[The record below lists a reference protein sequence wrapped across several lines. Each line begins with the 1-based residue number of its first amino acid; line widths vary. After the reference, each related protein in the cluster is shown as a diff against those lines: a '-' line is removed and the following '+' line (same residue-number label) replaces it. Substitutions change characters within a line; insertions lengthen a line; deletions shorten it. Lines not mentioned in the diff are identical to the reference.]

1 MIFDDFKKPLGTY
14 RYSYAVARYPVLQL
28 SRFSLRVE
36 VLEEKNGRYKVRF
49 MEYHA
54 DQRPPNTVT
63 WVKATS
69 VKLDEGV
76 QDKPQRAVSW
86 LPYKDD

>member
-1 MIFDDFKKPLGTY
+1 MKLGTY
-14 RYSYAVARYPVLQL
+14 KYSYAVAVFPRLQL

-63 WVKATS
+63 WVKTTS
-69 VKLDEGV
+69 VKLDGQIEIDFNPKGGG
-76 QDKPQRAVSW
+76 W

>member
-1 MIFDDFKKPLGTY
+1 MKLGTY
-14 RYSYAVARYPVLQL
+14 RYSFALAVYPRLVLHVYT
-28 SRFSLRVE
+28 LRVE

-49 MEYHA
+49 MEFHA

-63 WVKATS
+63 WVKTTS
-69 VKLDEGV
+69 VKVDGQIEIDFNPKGGG
-76 QDKPQRAVSW
+76 W